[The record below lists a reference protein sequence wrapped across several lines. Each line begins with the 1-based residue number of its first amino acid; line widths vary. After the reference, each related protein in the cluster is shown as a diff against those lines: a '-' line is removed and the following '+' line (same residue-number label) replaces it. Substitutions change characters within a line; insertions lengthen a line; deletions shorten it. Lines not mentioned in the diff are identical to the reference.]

1 VITNMDDDAQKR
13 GEESPP
19 VPPGFVRPLTDP
31 EQVARWFGMHERPTV
46 LVEYDPFSK
55 YWMNT

>member
-1 VITNMDDDAQKR
+1 MDDDAQKR